1 MISELWDNEYDFH
14 FMCDYQLYNNEVN
27 AQSQLASAA
36 VKAQRA
42 KFRFPRSDPQES
54 DIQDT
59 RTSEQKMSDI
69 LRIWS
74 QCLTKDET
82 QVWNT
87 ISERD
92 LSRDISLKSGLC
104 TCKSIID
111 RVIHNFKQISKDKQ
125 SDMLQV
131 LQRLPNN
138 TSSSSLLLSDCNSQ
152 PTDPGN
158 NPEPTSKSLL
168 LNESPAVS
176 HLDRE
181 ILSNFCDPV
190 SGSQDENTINHCV
203 KSDIDYSNLKNVSTK
218 QVLNVRKQCN
228 GKINS

>member
-14 FMCDYQLYNNEVN
+14 FMCDYQMYNNEVN

-74 QCLTKDET
+74 QWLTKDET
-82 QVWNT
+82 HVCLNT

-92 LSRDISLKSGLC
+92 LSRDISLKSGLR

-111 RVIHNFKQISKDKQ
+111 LFVYWRQ
-125 SDMLQV
+125 M
-131 LQRLPNN
+131 
-138 TSSSSLLLSDCNSQ
+138 
-152 PTDPGN
+152 
-158 NPEPTSKSLL
+158 
-168 LNESPAVS
+168 
-176 HLDRE
+176 
-181 ILSNFCDPV
+181 
-190 SGSQDENTINHCV
+190 
-203 KSDIDYSNLKNVSTK
+203 
-218 QVLNVRKQCN
+218 
-228 GKINS
+228 